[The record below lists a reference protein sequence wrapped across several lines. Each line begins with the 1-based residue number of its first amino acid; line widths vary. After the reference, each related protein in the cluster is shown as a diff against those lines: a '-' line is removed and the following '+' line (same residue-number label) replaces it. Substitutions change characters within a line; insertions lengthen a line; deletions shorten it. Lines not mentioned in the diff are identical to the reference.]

1 MKKQYWIVIFTVI
14 VLAIVVVTIFFMP
27 KNVWVSKNGEWVK
40 RGNPEAPVPDFS
52 PSEINY
58 KEIQEI
64 DWQVMKKVINNCEAK
79 MVMQTHKKVVIAT
92 LKDGRRLKA
101 LEPIIDDVI
110 KIAVGAECWNMSIA
124 TE

>member
-1 MKKQYWIVIFTVI
+1 MKKQYWIVIFIIVVLVI
-14 VLAIVVVTIFFMP
+14 VMVSIFLIP
-27 KNVWVSKNGEWVK
+27 RNVWVSKNGEWVK

-52 PSEINY
+52 PSKINY

-79 MVMQTHKKVVIAT
+79 MVMQTHKKAVIAT
-92 LKDGRRLKA
+92 LKDGRKLKA
-101 LEPIIDDVI
+101 LEPVIDDVM
-110 KIAVGAECWNMSIA
+110 KIAVEAKCWNMGIA

>member
-1 MKKQYWIVIFTVI
+1 M
-14 VLAIVVVTIFFMP
+14 IFFIP
-27 KNVWVSKNGEWVK
+27 KNVWVNKNGEWAK
-40 RGNPEAPVPDFS
+40 RGNPQAPMPDFN

-79 MVMQTHKKVVIAT
+79 MVMQTHKQIVIAT
-92 LKDGRRLKA
+92 LKDGRKLKA
-101 LEPIIDDVI
+101 LEPVIDDVI
-110 KIAVGAECWNMSIA
+110 KIAVEAKCWNMNIA